1 MTEESKEAKAP
12 EAAGDRSTRSTDR
25 TGPNS
30 DEAFVERKV
39 VPLAEEQ
46 LKVDRR
52 QVESGRV
59 TVTTKIGVRQENVDV
74 ELTSDQIEVRRIP
87 VGREVDGPVEVREEG
102 DVTIIPVLEEV
113 LVVRKKLILR
123 EEVHVRRR
131 SSRRRETHQ
140 VDVRY
145 EEPVIERFPPEE
157 AEND

>member
-1 MTEESKEAKAP
+1 MTDESKEAKAP
-12 EAAGDRSTRSTDR
+12 KDARHRSTGSIDR
-25 TGPNS
+25 TGSNS
-30 DEAFVERKV
+30 QEASVERKV

-59 TVTTKIGVRQENVDV
+59 AVTTKTKVRQEDVDV
-74 ELTSDQIEVRRIP
+74 ELTSDEVEVRRVP
-87 VGREVDGPVEVREEG
+87 VGREVEGPVEVREEG

-113 LVVRKKLILR
+113 LVVRKQLILR

-145 EEPVIERFPPEE
+145 EEPVIERFQPEE